1 MTHDTKNFIDMA
13 EHTKQIQ
20 HLEGKIQKRSKK
32 GKDTRKEAINCNAER
47 KLKEMNKHCTDQL
60 EKQQKIIEE
69 QQLILCNGTEA
80 QLAAHCS
87 KSGMNQEAKDL
98 HDNRRQV
105 SPKLMEGV
113 ENKMYETKQ
122 EGSRNVKETK
132 AIKDKDQE
140 QSQKDENG

>member
-1 MTHDTKNFIDMA
+1 
-13 EHTKQIQ
+13 
-20 HLEGKIQKRSKK
+20 
-32 GKDTRKEAINCNAER
+32 
-47 KLKEMNKHCTDQL
+47 
-60 EKQQKIIEE
+60 
-69 QQLILCNGTEA
+69 
-80 QLAAHCS
+80 
-87 KSGMNQEAKDL
+87 MNQEAKDL

-105 SPKLMEGV
+105 LPILMEGI